1 MRYLILFFSVLT
13 ITGCKKEFITPEVKT
28 LYESVMAVHDE
39 VMPEMSTMNK
49 LKRRI
54 KKVDPSSSQSLDLLK
69 RLEDADEGMMSW
81 MAEFKLN
88 KKASATDQVKY
99 LKQEKV
105 RINKVSEEMKLVII
119 AGKAYLEKKDK

>member
-1 MRYLILFFSVLT
+1 MRYLILLFSIL
-13 ITGCKKEFITPEVKT
+13 ITTSCKKEFITPEVKI

-39 VMPEMSTMNK
+39 VMPEISTMNK

-88 KKASATDQVKY
+88 KKANASDQVIY
-99 LKQEKV
+99 LKEEQLRIEKV
-105 RINKVSEEMKLVII
+105 SKDMRSII
-119 AGKAYLEKKDK
+119 IDVKAYLEKLDK

>member
-1 MRYLILFFSVLT
+1 MRYLILFFT
-13 ITGCKKEFITPEVKT
+13 ILITTSCKKEFITPEVKI

-39 VMPEMSTMNK
+39 VMPEISTMNK

-88 KKASATDQVKY
+88 KKANASDQVIY
-99 LKQEKV
+99 LKEEQLRIEKV
-105 RINKVSEEMKLVII
+105 SKDMRSII
-119 AGKAYLEKKDK
+119 IDVKAYLEKLDK